1 MSKKPNYTKGSIT
14 SKDGT
19 IIGYRQIGNGPGII
33 ILHGGGKGSQT
44 LMKLGSALSDEFT
57 VYIPDRRGRG
67 LSGSFGDQYG
77 LKREVE
83 DMDALLKKTG
93 AHNVFGT
100 ATGGTIALQSA
111 LELSAIHKA
120 VIFELVFYINKEEMD
135 NFNEIGKRYDQQVN
149 EGKLGAAMWTLG
161 EIATKVSG
169 DPTPSE
175 YNWIT
180 YIPDSIWILIFR
192 LILEFD
198 GLMVSGDDVPLRE
211 LLLTFH
217 NDLLLINE
225 TKGTLENFKDV
236 SAEILLL
243 SSRKPF
249 LFITHILDAL
259 NKVLP
264 HIERAVIQEGD
275 HEAAEE
281 RGKPLLVAQ
290 ELKRFY
296 KSK

>member
-1 MSKKPNYTKGSIT
+1 MSEKQNYTKGSVT

-19 IIGYRQIGNGPGII
+19 IIGYRQMGNGPGII
-33 ILHGGGKGSQT
+33 LLHGGGKGSQT
-44 LMKLGSALSDEFT
+44 LMKLGTALSDEFT

-67 LSGSFGDQYG
+67 LSGPFGDHYG

-111 LELSAIHKA
+111 LELPNIHKA
-120 VIFELVFYINKEEMD
+120 VIFELPFYINKEEMD
-135 NFNEIGKRYDQQVN
+135 NFNDIGKRYDQQVA

-161 EIATKVSG
+161 DLATKVSG
-169 DPTPSE
+169 DATPPE
-175 YNWIT
+175 YKWIT
-180 YIPDSIWILIFR
+180 YIPDTIWILIFR
-192 LILEFD
+192 LILEVN
-198 GLMVSGDDVPLRE
+198 GIMVNGDDVPLKN

-217 NDLLLINE
+217 NDVMLINE
-225 TKGTLENFKDV
+225 TKGTLENFKDI

-249 LFITHILDAL
+249 LWITHILDAF

-264 HIERAVIQEGD
+264 HVERVVIQEGD
-275 HEAAEE
+275 HEASEE
-281 RGKPLLVAQ
+281 RGKPLHVAQ

-296 KSK
+296 KLK